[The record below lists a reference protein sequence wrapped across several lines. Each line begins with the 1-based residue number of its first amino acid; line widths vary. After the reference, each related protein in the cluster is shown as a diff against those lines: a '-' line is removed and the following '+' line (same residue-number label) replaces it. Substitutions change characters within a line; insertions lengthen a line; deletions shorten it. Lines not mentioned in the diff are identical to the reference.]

1 MKNPKKE
8 VFHSCHT
15 SHTLHANKM
24 STLPAK
30 PTVVYPVPCEDKME
44 LEVETVR
51 IKFVQG
57 KKLEQG
63 CCCATRIVRIKK
75 LQNIFNLTKK
85 VK

>member
-30 PTVVYPVPCEDKME
+30 PTVVYPVPCEDNME

-57 KKLEQG
+57 KKVGTGVLL
-63 CCCATRIVRIKK
+63 CNSHCPYKK
-75 LQNIFNLTKK
+75 TSKYF
-85 VK
+85 